1 MRKGEAGLGLFRTLV
16 IAAFIISLPLALVT
30 TNIRAAF
37 SEQRVY
43 DYAVR
48 SFGAEEASGIPESE
62 LIGANALLLRYL
74 TADDPGPLSITVVNN
89 RGEEE
94 ALFTPREIAHMAD
107 VRGVVQSVFK
117 AQIASVAFV
126 LTLAVVM
133 LLLWPPRALAAAALY
148 ASLTTGAVIGLA
160 GFIALSG
167 FDSAWSGF
175 HSVLFSN
182 DFWRLDPSTHHLIQM
197 YPEAFWQR
205 ITTALGT
212 VTLLEAALIALIAG
226 VYLLLSRPREEEPPV
241 AKPVVAV
248 PGPAG
253 HSRPRAGP
261 PNPRQLIR

>member
-1 MRKGEAGLGLFRTLV
+1 
-16 IAAFIISLPLALVT
+16 LPLALIT

-48 SFGAEEASGIPESE
+48 NFGAEEASGIPESE
-62 LIGANALLLRYL
+62 LIRANAQLVRYL
-74 TADDPGPLSITVVNN
+74 TADDPSPLSISVVNN

-107 VRGVVQSVFK
+107 VRGIVQSVFK
-117 AQIASVAFV
+117 AQIATVAFV

-148 ASLTTGAVIGLA
+148 GSLTTGALIGLV

-175 HSVLFSN
+175 HNVLFSN

-197 YPEAFWQR
+197 YPEAFWLR
-205 ITTALGT
+205 VTIALGAA
-212 VTLLEAALIALIAG
+212 TLLEAALIALISG
-226 VYLLLSRPREEEPPV
+226 VYLLLSRPGEEEPPV
-241 AKPVVAV
+241 EKPVAAV

-253 HSRPRAGP
+253 HSRPRVAP
-261 PNPRQLIR
+261 PNPRHYIR